1 MLIYAIVLI
10 AMMLINNN
18 AKLKAMGTKLRD
30 SIRAKTG
37 KEPTGGEA

>member
-18 AKLKAMGTKLRD
+18 AKLKAMGAKLRD

-37 KEPTGGEA
+37 KKQAGGEA